1 MKQIGSVTTITQKEQ
16 PSKIGTQVGEHGSAT
31 SDASKVAA
39 YLSRHSP
46 EDMDKAAVSRA
57 SQHNVG
63 LLVRYDHRFPT
74 GPNGENLPSYT
85 VAVGCEVHG
94 DDANRKAALADLE
107 NFITPAPIRQI
118 EAWLAELSVICAKRR
133 DGDFDEGLRL
143 TAYASRLNRYPAD
156 VVKYALLDSSWQF
169 WPTWA
174 ELEKICNAK
183 AGPRKHM
190 IHALKN
196 PAPAFEIVN
205 RPPTEEEKARVQALV
220 DEMFPSIS
228 KDWKDR
234 AVDEA
239 MKGDC
244 MKDEA
249 RRNA

>member
-1 MKQIGSVTTITQKEQ
+1 
-16 PSKIGTQVGEHGSAT
+16 
-31 SDASKVAA
+31 
-39 YLSRHSP
+39 
-46 EDMDKAAVSRA
+46 MDKAAVSRA

-85 VAVGCEVHG
+85 VAVGCDIHG
-94 DDANRKAALADLE
+94 SEENRKAALADLKK
-107 NFITPAPIRQI
+107 FMTPAPIRRI
-118 EAWLAELSVICAKRR
+118 EEWLAELSVICAKRR
-133 DGDFDEGLRL
+133 DSDFDEGLRL
-143 TAYASRLNRYPAD
+143 TAYASRLSRYPAD
-156 VVKYALLDSSWQF
+156 VVRHALLERTWQF

-174 ELEKICNAK
+174 ELEKVCAAK
-183 AGPRKHM
+183 TGPRKQM
-190 IHALKN
+190 VHALEHPTHHSEPTK
-196 PAPAFEIVN
+196 

-228 KDWKDR
+228 KYWKDR